1 MKLRNF
7 SMSYNLLAKSINQ
20 VIQHFLT
27 TGGEGHW
34 GASALMENPVKP
46 KEFLLY

>member
-20 VIQHFLT
+20 VLN
-27 TGGEGHW
+27 W
-34 GASALMENPVKP
+34 GASVMMENPVKP